1 MPGCGRAADW
11 RNGTRTQAFQ
21 FLHGHTASQPG
32 QLLLTAQVEAQPPP
46 PHVRTGLAAV
56 GRASANPGESRMEM
70 MVQLLACLSP
80 TSQKLVRL
88 PWKEKPLQL
97 SCNKVF

>member
-32 QLLLTAQVEAQPPP
+32 QLLLTAQVQAQPPP
-46 PHVRTGLAAV
+46 PPRENWTCG
-56 GRASANPGESRMEM
+56 GRASVSKPRGEQDGNDGAALGMP
-70 MVQLLACLSP
+70 LSHFSEVGTFALERKA
-80 TSQKLVRL
+80 TSTFL
-88 PWKEKPLQL
+88 
-97 SCNKVF
+97 